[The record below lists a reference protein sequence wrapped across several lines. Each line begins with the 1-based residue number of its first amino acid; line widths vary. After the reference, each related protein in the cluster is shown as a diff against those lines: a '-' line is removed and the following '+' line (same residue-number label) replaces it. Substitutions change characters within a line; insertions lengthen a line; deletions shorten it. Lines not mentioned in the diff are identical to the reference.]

1 MKTPVVA
8 ALGMA
13 VATAFGVPAAAQS
26 PGKDPQGVNPS
37 HYQCYKIPDAQQFK
51 EQAVKLRDQFQV
63 SEAKVV
69 KPVLLCAPVSKN
81 GQAVRDPRTHLLCYE
96 EEGGKAVDKKAVMAN
111 QFGNLEVAIGA
122 PALLCVPSLKR
133 VLK

>member
-1 MKTPVVA
+1 MKTPGVA
-8 ALGMA
+8 ALGI
-13 VATAFGVPAAAQS
+13 VVTTAFGVTAEAQS
-26 PGKDPQGVNPS
+26 PGKNPQGVNPA

-51 EQAVKLRDQFQV
+51 EQSVRLRDQFQV
-63 SEAKVV
+63 SEAKVL

-96 EEGGKAVDKKAVMAN
+96 EEGGKPVDKKAVIAN

-133 VLK
+133 LK